1 MVLDLVT
8 GGELFD
14 DIVKREYYSE
24 SQASSCLRQILS
36 ALQFCHDRGIV
47 HRFCLFVCLFV
58 YSFVY
63 LFVNC
68 LLVNLFVCLFTRLLI
83 CLLVC

>member
-24 SQASSCLRQILS
+24 SQASSCMRQILL
-36 ALQFCHDRGIV
+36 ALQFCHDRNIV
-47 HRFCLFVCLFV
+47 HRYVVVVVVVVVVVCNFYSCLSLF
-58 YSFVY
+58 
-63 LFVNC
+63 
-68 LLVNLFVCLFTRLLI
+68 I
-83 CLLVC
+83 C

>member
-47 HRFCLFVCLFV
+47 HRFVC
-58 YSFVY
+58 
-63 LFVNC
+63 
-68 LLVNLFVCLFTRLLI
+68 LFVCLFTRLFT
-83 CLLVC
+83 CLLIVCLLISQVRLLNRNPPI